1 MKKSHIFSTQRRIT
15 VALFAW
21 SEKYSPNI
29 QEIDDQHKKLI
40 GMIVQLN
47 DAMRQGKGKQ
57 VLGDVLGN
65 LIQYTR
71 SHFAAEERLLKANG
85 YPEYD
90 EHKAKHEKM
99 TRKVADIYREYQDG
113 KATITLEVMNF
124 LENWLDKHIMGTD
137 KKYGPFLKSKGI
149 S

>member
-1 MKKSHIFSTQRRIT
+1 M
-15 VALFAW
+15 ALFAW
-21 SEKYSPNI
+21 SEKYSVNI
-29 QEIDDQHKKLI
+29 REIDDQHKKLI
-40 GMIVQLN
+40 GMVVQLN

-57 VLGDVLGN
+57 ALGEVLRD

-71 SHFAAEERLLKANG
+71 THFAAEERLMEANG
-85 YPEYD
+85 YPEY
-90 EHKAKHEKM
+90 ESHKAKHESM

-113 KATITLEVMNF
+113 KATITLEVMSF

-137 KKYGPFLKSKGI
+137 KQYGPFLNGKGL

>member
-1 MKKSHIFSTQRRIT
+1 M
-15 VALFAW
+15 ALFAW
-21 SEKYSPNI
+21 SEIYSVNI
-29 QEIDDQHKKLI
+29 REIDDQHKKLI
-40 GMIVQLN
+40 GMVVQLN

-57 VLGDVLGN
+57 ALGEVLRD

-71 SHFAAEERLLKANG
+71 THFAAEERLMEANG
-85 YPEYD
+85 YPEY
-90 EHKAKHEKM
+90 ESHKAKHESM

-113 KATITLEVMNF
+113 KATITLEVMSF

-137 KKYGPFLKSKGI
+137 KQYGPFLNGKGL